1 MMHPNRVF
9 HIAEEVTSVA
19 DLSENLTQH
28 TWTLCTAFKLV
39 VPDVEPLL
47 FVNDSPSEDDDQV
60 YAVIRQGRHIWSC
73 PAVGHSRA
81 EAHNEIA
88 WLAAGGG
95 GDYDH
100 VALRLEPVED
110 HSCPLCCDGREE

>member
-19 DLSENLTQH
+19 DLAENLTQH

-81 EAHNEIA
+81 EAHNEIV
-88 WLAAGGG
+88 WLARGGG
-95 GDYDH
+95 GDYDQIE
-100 VALRLEPVED
+100 AQLEPAD
-110 HSCPLCCDGREE
+110 THCCAHCR